1 MTIAS
6 TPLNVF
12 SKLIERQKW
21 ARLEAEQADFA
32 KGEMLAM
39 VSHELRTPITTIKM
53 LVRLMQL
60 GGETTEERGEYLQTI
75 EAECD
80 RQTDLILN
88 LLDFSRLEADE
99 MRLSPARV
107 DVSEVINDC
116 YKIAFHAAEMRRH
129 RLSVEVPA
137 KLPPVRGDHA
147 ALRRVL
153 TNLIENALKYTP
165 EGGSVT
171 VRACVERAE
180 SQAEQVSVSVT
191 DTGYG
196 ISPDDLPHIF
206 GKFYRGGFPPAPA
219 SSEAVADGSVKV
231 NVSPVGERREAPQRV
246 PGVGLG
252 LYLARTVI
260 ERLGGSIS
268 AESVVSGGSTFTVR
282 LPVYY

>member
-1 MTIAS
+1 MTTAS

-12 SKLIERQKW
+12 SRLIERQKW
-21 ARLEAEQADFA
+21 ARLEAEQANFT

-116 YKIAFHAAEMRRH
+116 YKTASHAAKMRRH

-171 VRACVERAE
+171 VRARVERAE
-180 SQAEQVSVSVT
+180 SQAEQVSVSVA

-206 GKFYRGGFPPAPA
+206 GKFYRGGFAPA
-219 SSEAVADGSVKV
+219 DSEAVADGSAEI
-231 NVSPVGERREAPQRV
+231 NVSPVGERKEALQHV

-260 ERLGGSIS
+260 ERLGGSIN

-282 LPVYY
+282 LPVY